1 VEIINILLS
10 FFGNVTSIIGFFM
23 TIAVWYG
30 VKSLK
35 AFYVAKATVPR
46 QLQELTNLREEIEEL
61 FSGKFDPPNRDKVIE
76 LSLSANVSV
85 RNLMSKL
92 KEMDKSQYSIQIE
105 PNAKDFIKDYEMFV
119 RNPTKENARVMNRR
133 LFALLRSAQ
142 LVLND
147 DDWRRTQ

>member
-1 VEIINILLS
+1 MEVFNFWLS
-10 FFGNVTSIIGFFM
+10 LFGNITSIIGFGM

-46 QLQELTNLREEIEEL
+46 QLQELTSLREEIEEL
-61 FSGKFDPPNRDKVIE
+61 FSGKFDSPNRDKVIE
-76 LSLSANVSV
+76 LSSLANVSI
-85 RNLMSKL
+85 RNLIPKL
-92 KEMDKSQYSIQIE
+92 KEMDKSQYSTQIE
-105 PNAKDFIKDYEMFV
+105 PNVKEFIKDYESFV
-119 RNPTKENARVMNRR
+119 SNPIKDNARTMNRR
-133 LFALLRSAQ
+133 LFAFLRSAQ